1 MFAED
6 DLLARCDGL
15 TRRELRR
22 FVAVGWVRPQRHDGR
37 AVYREVD
44 VARVDLILDLR
55 RDLGVSGGAVQVTLD
70 LMDQVYGLRWQLR
83 RLAAA
88 VEAQPDPVRQ
98 AIARRLESDEGGTD

>member
-6 DLLARCDGL
+6 DLLARCAGL

-22 FVAVGWVRPQRHDGR
+22 FVAVGWVRPRRQDGR
-37 AVYREVD
+37 EIYREVD

-55 RDLGVSGGAVQVTLD
+55 RDLGVSGDALQVTLD

-88 VEAQPDPVRQ
+88 VEVQPEAVRQ
-98 AIARRLESDEGGTD
+98 AIARSLESEEDGRG